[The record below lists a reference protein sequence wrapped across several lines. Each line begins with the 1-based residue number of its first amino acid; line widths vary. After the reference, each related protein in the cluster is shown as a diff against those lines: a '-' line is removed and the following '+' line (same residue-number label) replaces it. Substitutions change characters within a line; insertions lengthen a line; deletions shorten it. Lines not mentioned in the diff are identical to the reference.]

1 MEFNWFQLFIT
12 LIIVI
17 IFFLLGS
24 LIKGVKIL
32 IRQGPKV
39 FLGEFFNFLKMRFN
53 ALKIEK
59 VNTSDFQIPKEKS
72 INEIFY
78 ERFPDIH
85 PISFLKVYESDFRL
99 NIILDSLQKNS
110 YFGGV
115 ATSLI
120 LATMYSNKFGI
131 PLRIITRFSDT
142 NPKHYLSFLEL
153 MKIPQPKKIEFFSDY
168 ETVYTRNGLQLE
180 VSDKDIFLST
190 SWWSSQV
197 VKSINF
203 RNSFFYI
210 LQEVESF
217 FYPNGDHQCLCNAI
231 LNDNTINFII
241 NSKMLY
247 DFYEK
252 NNYENVIKRSITF
265 EPSFPDHI
273 YYANSQ
279 AFQKKDK
286 RKLFFY
292 ARPNNARNLFF
303 IGLEILD
310 EALTK
315 GLINEEW
322 EIYLAGSNE
331 IPSFIFSNG
340 IKPNILGALGWKD
353 YLEFIKSVDVCLSLM
368 HTPHPSYI
376 PLDVASTGGVV
387 LTNKYA
393 TKESVPHSQNILC
406 ENLDSKSL
414 LKGLEKAMQLSLN
427 AEKRYSNYANNK
439 IEKNWEKSFELVL
452 NHMYENK

>member
-1 MEFNWFQLFIT
+1 MEINWPQLFIT
-12 LIIVI
+12 LVVI
-17 IFFLLGS
+17 GIFLAS
-24 LIKGVKIL
+24 SIIKGLKIL
-32 IRQGPKV
+32 IKQGPKV
-39 FLGEFFNFLKMRFN
+39 FIKEFFNFLKTRFN
-53 ALKIEK
+53 FLKATKIKNPESCQ
-59 VNTSDFQIPKEKS
+59 NSKEKS
-72 INEIFY
+72 IDEIFY

-85 PISFLKVYESDFRL
+85 PISFLKVHENDFRF

-120 LATMYSNKFGI
+120 LATLYSNKFDI

-142 NPKHYLSFLEL
+142 NPKYYFSFLE
-153 MKIPQPKKIEFFSDY
+153 MIRISRPRKIEFFSDFQ
-168 ETVYTRNGLQLE
+168 TFYTRNGMQLE

-203 RNSFFYI
+203 RDSFFYI

-217 FYPNGDHQCLCNAI
+217 FYPNGDEQCLCNAI
-231 LNDNTINFII
+231 LNDDKINFII

-247 DFYEK
+247 NFYEK
-252 NNYENVIKRSITF
+252 NNYVVVAKSSITF
-265 EPSFPDHI
+265 EPAFPEHM
-273 YYANSQ
+273 YYADAQ

-292 ARPNNARNLFF
+292 ARPNNYRNLFYL
-303 IGLEILD
+303 GLKILD

-315 GLINEEW
+315 GLIGNEW
-322 EIYLAGSNE
+322 DIYLAGSNE
-331 IPSFIFSNG
+331 IPPFIFSNG
-340 IKPNILGALGWKD
+340 RSPHIMGVLDWQN

-393 TKESVPHSQNILC
+393 TKHSVPYSQNIIC
-406 ENLDSKSL
+406 ENLDNKSL
-414 LKGLEKAMQLSLN
+414 LRGLEQALHLSLN
-427 AEKRYSNYANNK
+427 SEKRYANYTNNR
-439 IEKNWEKSFELVL
+439 IEKNWGKSFESVL
-452 NHMYENK
+452 NYMHENK